1 MKPRLS
7 EDITP
12 VTEFRTKAAD
22 LIRKIKKTRRPLILT
37 QHGRSAAVLEDVREY
52 ENRLEKLA
60 FLESIVKGF
69 QAAER
74 GEVTSHKKAMRQ
86 IDELLNA

>member
-1 MKPRLS
+1 MKPKLS

-22 LIRKIKKTRRPLILT
+22 LIQKIKKTHRPLILT
-37 QHGRSAAVLEDVREY
+37 QRGRSAAVLEDVVTY
-52 ENRLEKLA
+52 EDRLEKLA
-60 FLESIVKGF
+60 LLESIVRGL

-74 GEVTSHKKAMRQ
+74 GDLTSHKEAMRQ
-86 IDELLNA
+86 VDTLLNA